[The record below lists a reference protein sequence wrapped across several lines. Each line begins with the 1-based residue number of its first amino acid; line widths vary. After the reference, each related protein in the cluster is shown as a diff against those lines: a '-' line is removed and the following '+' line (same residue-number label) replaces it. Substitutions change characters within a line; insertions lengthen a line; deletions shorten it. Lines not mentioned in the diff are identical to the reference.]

1 MCSGSWL
8 TVWKNKAL
16 FKGRRAEDWGCL
28 QTQPEEDVVMRIG
41 PFVICVAFIRGD
53 RSNGDV
59 SRGGG
64 GGGGEPSHLGLREE
78 MHHD

>member
-1 MCSGSWL
+1 M
-8 TVWKNKAL
+8 L
-16 FKGRRAEDWGCL
+16 FKGWGAEDWGCL
-28 QTQPEEDVVMRIG
+28 QARPKEDVEMRIG

-64 GGGGEPSHLGLREE
+64 GGGEPSHLGLREE
-78 MHHD
+78 RHHD